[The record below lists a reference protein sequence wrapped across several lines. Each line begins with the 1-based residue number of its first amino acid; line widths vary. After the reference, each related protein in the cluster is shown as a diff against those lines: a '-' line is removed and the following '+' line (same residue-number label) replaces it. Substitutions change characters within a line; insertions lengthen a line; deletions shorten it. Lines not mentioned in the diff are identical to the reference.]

1 MSRRSF
7 ARGAAA
13 MAVSALTVAFAAVA
27 AEKADEPTKPPK
39 AVPKDQ
45 PKTKSDA
52 PTLTRDELLGDE
64 APWRD
69 EWTPLID
76 KWFAAYDLTPRPIP
90 SIPDNPP
97 PHEGALIGFPLVV
110 QPPDLLLVELLEGL
124 PGRPLSGERLI
135 RPDGMINLGFYGEV
149 QVRGLTLPQVKVA
162 IIKHLR
168 KYLSDDILGLRF
180 DPPEPAAD
188 LMPPELPLERNPF
201 GKEEEPEADK
211 KPAPAPARREGV
223 RPRLVHPEDSTRIFV
238 DITAYNSLNYYITGD
253 VTLPGKLPVTGQE
266 TVLDALQYA
275 GGLIATAEP
284 RDIRLVRPGRDGK
297 PSRVYKV
304 DLEAIQEKG
313 DVQTNYQLFPG
324 DRLIVGRNEV
334 VKKTIEIDR
343 LQAPVH
349 AIVSSI
355 QQDANLL
362 KSLGVLS
369 PEKNEQVLKD
379 LVDFWAKEV
388 SRKGE
393 LKFDEQT
400 LREILLH
407 QLKTKTGADA
417 PGPGPGAR

>member
-1 MSRRSF
+1 MSRQSF
-7 ARGAAA
+7 ARGTAA
-13 MAVSALTVAFAAVA
+13 MAVSALTIAFAAVA

-45 PKTKSDA
+45 PRAKSDA
-52 PTLTRDELLGDE
+52 PTFTRDELLGDE

-76 KWFAAYDLTPRPIP
+76 RWFAAYDLTPRPIP

-110 QPPDLLLVELLEGL
+110 QPPDLILIELLEGL
-124 PGRPLSGERLI
+124 PGRPITGERLV
-135 RPDGMINLGFYGEV
+135 RPDGMISLGFYGMV

-168 KYLSDDILGLRF
+168 KYLSDDVLGLRF

-188 LMPPELPLERNPF
+188 PGPPEIPRERNPF
-201 GKEEEPEADK
+201 GKEGEQEADK
-211 KPAPAPARREGV
+211 KPAPAGPVGV
-223 RPRLVHPEDSTRIFV
+223 RPRLVHPEESTRIFI
-238 DITAYNSLNYYITGD
+238 DFTAYNSMHYYITGD
-253 VTLPGKLPVTGQE
+253 VLMPGKLPVTGQE

-275 GGLIATAEP
+275 GGLIAIAEP
-284 RDIRLVRPGRDGK
+284 RDIRLVRPGRNGK
-297 PSRVYKV
+297 PSRIYKV

-313 DVQTNYQLFPG
+313 DVQTNYQIFPG

-343 LQAPVH
+343 LQAPLH

-369 PEKNEQVLKD
+369 PEKNDQILKD

-393 LKFDEQT
+393 LKFDE
-400 LREILLH
+400 
-407 QLKTKTGADA
+407 
-417 PGPGPGAR
+417 